1 VTRENGQGAAQR
13 ETGSGLGAVGRG
25 ASERV
30 SAENKP
36 NGVLIRVAAHGL
48 GVSGW
53 DSSAAFLCGFCF
65 CFCLCSYRLA
75 CLPLCLASAALDFL
89 LLRIEDLDATTTAR
103 DAVFTLRRVS

>member
-53 DSSAAFLCGFCF
+53 DSSAAFCAVFAFAFAFALIASPV
-65 CFCLCSYRLA
+65 CLFASPLLLSTFYCSELKIWTPQQQPA
-75 CLPLCLASAALDFL
+75 MPCLPC
-89 LLRIEDLDATTTAR
+89 DA
-103 DAVFTLRRVS
+103 